1 MESVGANNYFEHFG
15 CEGEE
20 ISGGDVGSRK
30 GCSVLFFF
38 SFAFSLFSLLLKPG
52 GKALVQGW
60 RSRQERIGE
69 DD

>member
-30 GCSVLFFF
+30 GCSVFFF
-38 SFAFSLFSLLLKPG
+38 FFLCFFFIFFIVEAWRKGSGTGLEIQAGKDRG
-52 GKALVQGW
+52 G
-60 RSRQERIGE
+60 
-69 DD
+69 

>member
-1 MESVGANNYFEHFG
+1 MESVGANNYFENFG

-30 GCSVLFFF
+30 GCLFF
-38 SFAFSLFSLLLKPG
+38 SFAFSLFSLSLRAD
-52 GKALVQGW
+52 GKALVRG
-60 RSRQERIGE
+60 RGSRQKRMGE